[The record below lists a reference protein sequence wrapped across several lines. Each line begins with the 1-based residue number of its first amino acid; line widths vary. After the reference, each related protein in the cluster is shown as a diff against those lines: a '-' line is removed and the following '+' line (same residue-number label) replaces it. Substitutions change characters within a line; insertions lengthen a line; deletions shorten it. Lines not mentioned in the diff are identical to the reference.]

1 MKAKW
6 SASLFYCYTTIVPLC
21 LFLVLKYYSTPSGLI
36 QLFFLYGY
44 SLIGVAG
51 FMSSTFL
58 TLTLK
63 HHITSASKR
72 WFFIVA
78 TIFLLKLTLETCSCF
93 GTEHLLIQRHSIA
106 MKLLKYVQGQFEQ
119 IILITDKGHCSSYQL
134 DCNYVWSL
142 ERNCIHSFLTI
153 YNISSTL
160 IWISR
165 V

>member
-1 MKAKW
+1 MVCEFI
-6 SASLFYCYTTIVPLC
+6 LLLY
-21 LFLVLKYYSTPSGLI
+21 YYSSALLVSSPQILLYPIWPHSAIFPLW
-36 QLFFLYGY
+36 LFPYWCSWLHVFHISYPHSETSHNIGQRKVVLHCGY
-44 SLIGVAG
+44 YLPI
-51 FMSSTFL
+51 
-58 TLTLK
+58 
-63 HHITSASKR
+63 
-72 WFFIVA
+72 
-78 TIFLLKLTLETCSCF
+78 ETCSCF